1 MEPETMNLDIPVRVE
16 TEEGIHEAWHSLSEE
31 DLRRPAMAGSGV
43 MLIPAA
49 EIDRRSRDWTTKPVD
64 PPWRVLSTPNFS
76 IRSDREGERI
86 REIGVYLEEFN
97 LMLRGTINGRP
108 QEAPFM
114 LRLFSDQRDFC
125 VYATLCQ
132 AANAL
137 SFYDPRSGEMV
148 MWTHE
153 AMEMEKFQRL
163 MAHEFTHAFM
173 DKMWRR
179 TEPPWFAE
187 GMAAYFSTF
196 EWREGGLV
204 PGGVLPAL
212 LDLLRAGPLVPLD
225 RFTRFGRGDMYSSS
239 AWPLLYAQAWSVVH
253 FLFAREPDIITALLE
268 GRWTPFPGGFEAPW
282 RAHVEGLTGS
292 RTDWA

>member
-1 MEPETMNLDIPVRVE
+1 MNLDIPMRIE
-16 TEEGIHEAWHSLSEE
+16 TEEY
-31 DLRRPAMAGSGV
+31 LRRPAMAGSGV

-179 TEPPWFAE
+179 TEPLWFAE
-187 GMAAYFSTF
+187 GMAEYFSTF
-196 EWREGGLV
+196 EWREGSLT

-212 LDLLRAGPLVPLD
+212 LDLLRVGPLMPLD
-225 RFTRFGRGDMYSSS
+225 RFTRLGRDEMYSSVF
-239 AWPLLYAQAWSVVH
+239 PLLYAQAWSIVH
-253 FLFAREPDIITALLE
+253 FLFTREPDVIVALLE
-268 GRWTPFPGGFEAPW
+268 GRWTPFPGGFEAAW